1 MLFILYSCKKEDEV
15 AKIITLEEFI
25 MEVPGTWDSFAQ
37 TGYDSKVGGVTNG
50 KDELLYDYGWQPYN
64 FSNLTSDTHTR
75 TATIIDNKPAVI
87 VQPNIKG
94 TGIIGVYITV
104 DGLIDF
110 NMYGENIEDE
120 ETVLK
125 IFNSI
130 KFKN

>member
-1 MLFILYSCKKEDEV
+1 VPEKWESFI
-15 AKIITLEEFI
+15 
-25 MEVPGTWDSFAQ
+25 Q
-37 TGYDSKVGGVTNG
+37 TGFDSKIGGVTNG
-50 KDELLYDYGWQPYN
+50 KDKLLYDYGWQPYD

-75 TATIIDNKPAVI
+75 TSTIINNKPAVI
-87 VQPNIKG
+87 VQPNKKG

-104 DGLIDF
+104 DDMINF

-130 KFKN
+130 KFKD